1 MLSAVNIPLNKQIK
15 DLGLKN
21 KQLKVT
27 LPQLA
32 YLVKR
37 LIGQNDDTISEV
49 LGPNIKEALNKVDF
63 VINRT
68 STYDF
73 ASSLVTAHYKSKMTS
88 ARKAFENDVKE
99 IAKRME
105 NRSNAITAY
114 KLSPL
119 QILTACTLLESAG

>member
-1 MLSAVNIPLNKQIK
+1 MLSAASIPLYKQIK

-21 KQLKVT
+21 KLLKVT
-27 LPQLA
+27 LPQLSF
-32 YLVKR
+32 LIKR
-37 LIGQNDDTISEV
+37 LKDQSETIIEV
-49 LGPNIKEALNKVDF
+49 LGPNIKEALNKVDL

-73 ASSLVTAHYKSKMTS
+73 AGSLVTAHCKNKMTS

-99 IAKRME
+99 IEKRME

-119 QILTACTLLESAG
+119 QILTACTLLEFAG

>member
-1 MLSAVNIPLNKQIK
+1 MLSAFNIPLYKQIK

-21 KQLKVT
+21 KLLKVT
-27 LPQLA
+27 LPQLSF
-32 YLVKR
+32 LIKR
-37 LIGQNDDTISEV
+37 LKSQSEATVTEV
-49 LGPNIKEALNKVDF
+49 LGSNIKEALNKVDL

-73 ASSLVTAHYKSKMTS
+73 AGSLVTAHCKNKMTS

-99 IAKRME
+99 IEKRME

-119 QILTACTLLESAG
+119 QILTACTLLEFAG